1 MNWLSNINLKL
12 RGQILA
18 GFALVILV
26 AGAIAAQGIWGM
38 RGLERSFDEYA
49 ELGDD
54 AALVSQL
61 RGNVVSTM
69 LTVRTWLRTEDPAA
83 KRKVIELERT
93 VAEEMARAQ
102 QVITDPD
109 RSQGRRDR
117 RCDAAVPRWL
127 RPDC

>member
-18 GFALVILV
+18 GFAFVILV
-26 AGAIAAQGIWGM
+26 AGVIAAQGIWGM
-38 RGLERSFDEYA
+38 RDLERSFDEYA

-69 LTVRTWLRTEDPAA
+69 LTVRTWP
-83 KRKVIELERT
+83 
-93 VAEEMARAQ
+93 Q
-102 QVITDPD
+102 
-109 RSQGRRDR
+109 RSR
-117 RCDAAVPRWL
+117 
-127 RPDC
+127 